1 MVVAFI
7 ATRLVK
13 GHPVWVYFVSDVA
26 TQPAVVGS
34 ERGVVQTPVLK
45 VIVGSVSI
53 PQEEEERMDGKEEGR
68 EEQINF
74 RYLPL
79 CNREMI
85 GNLHPMSLCF
95 IVTKHNG
102 LPCS

>member
-1 MVVAFI
+1 M
-7 ATRLVK
+7 
-13 GHPVWVYFVSDVA
+13 SNVA

-34 ERGVVQTPVLK
+34 ERGVVQAPVLK
-45 VIVGSVSI
+45 VVVGSVSV
-53 PQEEEERMDGKEEGR
+53 PQEEEERMDSKGGR
-68 EEQINF
+68 EREKEILYI
-74 RYLPL
+74 RCLPL

-95 IVTKHNG
+95 VVTKHNG